1 MSHPESA
8 SPPWGTWLVLDDQP
22 EFKVKR
28 IQVLPGH
35 RLSYQKH
42 NKREE
47 HWQVV
52 RGEAKV
58 TIDGQEHAV
67 GAGECI
73 RIPKGA
79 LHRIENAGSELLVF
93 IEVQRGEY
101 FGEDDIVRIADD
113 YGRSG

>member
-42 NKREE
+42 DKREE

-58 TIDGQEHAV
+58 TIDGQE
-67 GAGECI
+67 
-73 RIPKGA
+73 R
-79 LHRIENAGSELLVF
+79 R
-93 IEVQRGEY
+93 RGRVHPY
-101 FGEDDIVRIADD
+101 P
-113 YGRSG
+113 

>member
-1 MSHPESA
+1 M
-8 SPPWGTWLVLDDQP
+8 
-22 EFKVKR
+22 
-28 IQVLPGH
+28 LPGH

-42 NKREE
+42 DKREE

-58 TIDGQEHAV
+58 TIDGQDHAV

-79 LHRIENAGSELLVF
+79 LHRIENAGTELLVF

-101 FGEDDIVRIADD
+101 FGEDDIIRIADD